1 MSATAYGSGSS
12 MIEAQGLSKYFGP
25 FVAVRDI
32 SFSIPKGQIV
42 AFLGPN
48 GAGKTT
54 LMRML
59 TGYLAPSAGGASI
72 AGLDVRAQRIEASRR
87 LGYLP
92 ENGPLY
98 PDMTP
103 LELLTFFGEAR
114 ELGRALK
121 TRIDAVVDLCA
132 LGLVIEKPIGRLSK
146 GLKQRVGLAQALLH
160 DPDVL
165 IMDEPTAGLDPN
177 QIRQFRENVQRLR
190 ATKTL
195 LVSTHILHEAEA
207 TADRV
212 LLVNGGRLVFDGT
225 LAELEENGSIEEPFY
240 RLTNRGAPEPP
251 APPPPVS
258 VSEPASASAPEP
270 PAPASESAAPASAP
284 VPAPAPG
291 PAPAPASEPP
301 PPAAGVSVSTP
312 VPEPAPPGRAAAS
325 KPASASKPSAPASGP
340 AVASAPAPPS
350 SAAPPAAASG
360 PAPESGPAPGAAP
373 ASEPPAPASESSAA
387 PEPPA
392 PGAAASAGPAPARGH
407 EQ

>member
-1 MSATAYGSGSS
+1 MEATELKAGAP
-12 MIEAQGLSKYFGP
+12 MIEAKGLSKYFGP

-54 LMRML
+54 MMRML
-59 TGYLAPSAGGASI
+59 TGYLAPSAGSASI
-72 AGLDVRAQRIEASRR
+72 GGLDVREHRIEASRR

-114 ELGRALK
+114 ELGTALER
-121 TRIDAVVDLCA
+121 RIDAVVDLCA
-132 LGLVIEKPIGRLSK
+132 LQLVIEKPIGRLSK

-212 LLVNGGRLVFDGT
+212 LLVDGGRLVFDGT
-225 LAELEENGSIEEPFY
+225 LAELRENGSLETPFY
-240 RLTNRGAPEPP
+240 RLTNRGELPPPPPAPTPPPASTSAPPPAPAPAASSASAPAPSTAGPATSAPASTSAPSTSESAPPPPADPP
-251 APPPPVS
+251 APPP
-258 VSEPASASAPEP
+258 
-270 PAPASESAAPASAP
+270 
-284 VPAPAPG
+284 
-291 PAPAPASEPP
+291 
-301 PPAAGVSVSTP
+301 AAGAK
-312 VPEPAPPGRAAAS
+312 EPGAQAPPDKS
-325 KPASASKPSAPASGP
+325 
-340 AVASAPAPPS
+340 
-350 SAAPPAAASG
+350 
-360 PAPESGPAPGAAP
+360 
-373 ASEPPAPASESSAA
+373 
-387 PEPPA
+387 
-392 PGAAASAGPAPARGH
+392 
-407 EQ
+407 